1 MEDEF
6 KKTRDRILARLHD
19 LRPIG
24 GIAATRDLEPLD
36 LEPTDVVSLA
46 FGDDVPA
53 EELIAFQD
61 AGWRFLS
68 EHPSMDEHGRRM
80 FLDADGHIKIDAG
93 ALNLR
98 FRPDA
103 DPASIEAFLSEH
115 ALRVRRKLGFA
126 PNLFLV
132 SSDAGAGK
140 SDSVELA
147 KMLTDENE
155 SLVIYA
161 EPVLIEGIGSR

>member
-6 KKTRDRILARLHD
+6 SKVRDKVLARLRD
-19 LRPIG
+19 LRPIE
-24 GIAATRDLEPLD
+24 GIAATRDIMPID
-36 LEPTDVVSLA
+36 LAPQILSGA
-46 FGDDVPA
+46 IPA
-53 EELIAFQD
+53 EELVAFQN
-61 AGWRFLS
+61 AGWQFLS
-68 EHPSMDEHGRRM
+68 EHPSLDEHGRRL
-80 FLDADGHIKIDAG
+80 FLDADGHVKIDAG

-115 ALRVRRKLGFA
+115 SLHVRRKLNFA

-132 SSDAGAGK
+132 SGGVGAGQP
-140 SDSVELA
+140 DSVELA
-147 KMLTDENE
+147 KTLTDENE
-155 SLVIYA
+155 MLLIYA

>member
-1 MEDEF
+1 MDDEF
-6 KKTRDRILARLHD
+6 SHVRDRVLARLGK
-19 LRPIG
+19 LRPLE
-24 GIAATRDLEPLD
+24 GIAATRDPQPAD
-36 LEPTDVVSLA
+36 DAAVPTIHEAVPVDEVVA
-46 FGDDVPA
+46 F
-53 EELIAFQD
+53 LD

-68 EHPSMDEHGRRM
+68 GDASRNEHGKRL
-80 FLDADGHIKIDAG
+80 FLDADGHLKIDAG

-103 DPASIEAFLSEH
+103 DPASIETYLAEH

-132 SSDAGAGK
+132 STETGEGMP
-140 SDSVELA
+140 DSVELA
-147 KMLTDENE
+147 QKLTGEDEA
-155 SLVIYA
+155 LVIYA